1 MVAVLE
7 MTSYSQSPRDRIL
20 WILNNSNGKMERS
33 QLRRRMAMKYV
44 DLDPI
49 LKELAR
55 KDRIKISD
63 EIITLM

>member
-1 MVAVLE
+1 MAILE
-7 MTSYSQSPRDRIL
+7 MTSSSQSPRDRIL
-20 WILNNSNGKMERS
+20 WMLANSGGKLERS

-55 KDRIKISD
+55 KDRIRISD
-63 EIITLM
+63 ETIILI